1 MTRLLYDETGRPIP
15 VFKLGASQDV
25 PIGGASNPS
34 VAFGSKTTA
43 IRLNADVDCRYA
55 IGSNPTATPTSTRLP
70 AGAIDYVGCAPGD
83 KIAVLQETNGGT
95 LNVTEAD

>member
-25 PIGGASNPS
+25 PISGTSTAST
-34 VAFGSKTTA
+34 AFGAKTTA
-43 IRLNADVDCRYA
+43 IRLTANVDCRYA
-55 IGSNPTATPTSTRLP
+55 IGASPTATPTSILLP

-83 KIAVLQETNGGT
+83 KIAIIQEATAGT